1 MTERRLETVE
11 VVPFLFI
18 YIISFYLSSP
28 PKKKTDR
35 KVEPTLIL
43 VTDLNQVENK
53 FYLGRSGSQL

>member
-1 MTERRLETVE
+1 MRERRLETVE

-18 YIISFYLSSP
+18 YIISFLFIFPS
-28 PKKKTDR
+28 KKKKER
-35 KVEPTLIL
+35 KVEPMLIL